1 MCGRFAANLGGNP
14 GGMRRVPRTSGSD
27 CIYTEIADARRSDFI
42 YTGIA
47 DARISD
53 FIYTESAESGGLDLI
68 YTEMRRAGG
77 AAKPESRDAQL
88 MLSRTQTHARTHTRT
103 PAA

>member
-1 MCGRFAANLGGNP
+1 MPSGRVFLFLFFF
-14 GGMRRVPRTSGSD
+14 VFSGIFS
-27 CIYTEIADARRSDFI
+27 FPP

-53 FIYTESAESGGLDLI
+53 FIYTESAESGGLDFI

-88 MLSRTQTHARTHTRT
+88 MLSRTQTHARTHMRT
-103 PAA
+103 PAV